1 MVCADEFPIA
11 DEPRLSTAQRE
22 IVAGSR
28 NSIHRYATHGE
39 STSNLLLIY
48 RTKIV
53 QGWPIK
59 LWANFRA
66 LVGIF
71 SQSVGP
77 RLAIRANPVQFRCWS
92 FLTDCL

>member
-39 STSNLLLIY
+39 STCNLLLIY
-48 RTKIV
+48 RTK
-53 QGWPIK
+53 
-59 LWANFRA
+59 LYR
-66 LVGIF
+66 
-71 SQSVGP
+71 VGP
-77 RLAIRANPVQFRCWS
+77 
-92 FLTDCL
+92 